1 MSTAAGFS
9 LMSLFLFGGG
19 GGRGTVMALNSKQL
33 HNVTL
38 TPATEEVYIIYI
50 RIFIYYVSL

>member
-1 MSTAAGFS
+1 
-9 LMSLFLFGGG
+9 MSLFFFGGG

-33 HNVTL
+33 HNVTI

-50 RIFIYYVSL
+50 YIRIFIYYVSL